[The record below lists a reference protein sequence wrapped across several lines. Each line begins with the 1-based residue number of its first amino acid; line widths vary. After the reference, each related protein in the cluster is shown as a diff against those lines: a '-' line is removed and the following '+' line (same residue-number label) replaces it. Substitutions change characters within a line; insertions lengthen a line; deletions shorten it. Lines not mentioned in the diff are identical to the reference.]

1 VLAVVIPRSTFLKDL
16 ISPIHHTS
24 SKAAIKTGPP
34 PHLASEQ
41 ELHFETVES
50 HQKDGPAQT
59 VEEYMIQNNRWKEVV
74 RAFLLSFENH
84 CRELEEIPKKLLT
97 GKY

>member
-1 VLAVVIPRSTFLKDL
+1 M
-16 ISPIHHTS
+16 
-24 SKAAIKTGPP
+24 
-34 PHLASEQ
+34 Q
-41 ELHFETVES
+41 
-50 HQKDGPAQT
+50 QKDGPAQT